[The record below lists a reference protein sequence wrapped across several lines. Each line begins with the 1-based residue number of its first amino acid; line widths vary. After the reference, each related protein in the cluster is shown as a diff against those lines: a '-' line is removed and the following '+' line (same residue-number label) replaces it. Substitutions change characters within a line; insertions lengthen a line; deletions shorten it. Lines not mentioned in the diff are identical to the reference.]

1 MMKDILLFEDKSQF
15 QGKNYKL
22 FFSFFIVIIV
32 IIGFLIIGYISSNIV
47 LMRLGY
53 YSIDLEQQKEQ
64 LIARK
69 HQLEY
74 SVECLSS
81 LTRIEKIASQELGM
95 HRPEKIEFVAML
107 PAGINSHVTA
117 SLSPE
122 EQQDK
127 RLFIEAGTFLQDL
140 VALQI
145 LKNQ

>member
-1 MMKDILLFEDKSQF
+1 MKELLFFEDKSQF
-15 QGKNYKL
+15 QGKNYQFL
-22 FFSFFIVIIV
+22 FSVFIVIIV
-32 IIGFLIIGYISSNIV
+32 IISFLIIGYISSNIV

-64 LIARK
+64 LLVRK

-107 PAGINSHVTA
+107 PAEMDRPVAA
-117 SLSPE
+117 SLPPE
-122 EQQDK
+122 EQQVK
-127 RLFIEAGTFLQDL
+127 RFIEAGTFLQNL
-140 VALQI
+140 VGLQI